1 MKIELSD
8 QLVLVTGAGSGIG
21 AAIAHLIG
29 ASGAQVAVNDLV
41 TERAHETAASLRQDG
56 CRATAVPG
64 HVATL
69 SGAVGV
75 IGAAVEALGGL
86 TGLVNNVG
94 VLQPGALV
102 DLSEASWREV
112 MDVNV
117 MSAFLCSQQAF
128 PVLSKAGGS
137 IVNMSSVVALAP
149 PPGAGA
155 YNASK
160 AAVLG
165 LTSHLAM
172 EWGPYGIRANAVLP
186 GLIPGTRLTPN
197 GGGPPELQARRGAAL
212 PLQRV
217 GTPED
222 VAGVVAFLLS
232 DLSRY
237 VTGQSIA
244 VDGGLAMAVQ
254 TMLPI

>member
-1 MKIELSD
+1 MKVDLSD

-21 AAIAHLIG
+21 AGIAHFVA

-41 TERAHETAASLRQDG
+41 AERAHETVASLRQVG

-64 HVATL
+64 HVATHP
-69 SGAVGV
+69 GAVSV
-75 IGAAVEALGGL
+75 VGAAVEALGGL

-94 VLQPGALV
+94 VLRPGALV
-102 DLSEASWREV
+102 DLTEASWHEV

-117 MSAFLCSQQAF
+117 MSAFFCSQQAF
-128 PVLSKAGGS
+128 PALSKAGGS
-137 IVNMSSVVALAP
+137 IVNMSSVVALSP

-165 LTSHLAM
+165 LTSHLAI
-172 EWGPYGIRANAVLP
+172 EWGPSGIRANAVLP

-197 GGGPPELQARRGAAL
+197 GGGPPDLQARRGAAL
-212 PLQRV
+212 PLRRV
-217 GTPED
+217 GTPEE
-222 VAGVVAFLLS
+222 VAGVVAFFLS
-232 DLSRY
+232 DLARY
-237 VTGQSIA
+237 VTGQWMA

-254 TMLPI
+254 TMLPA

>member
-1 MKIELSD
+1 MKVDLSE

-21 AAIAHLIG
+21 AGIAHFVAL
-29 ASGAQVAVNDLV
+29 SGAQVAVNDLV
-41 TERAHETAASLRQDG
+41 PERAHETAASLRQAG

-69 SGAVGV
+69 PGAVGV
-75 IGAAVEALGGL
+75 VGAAIEALGGL

-94 VLQPGALV
+94 VLRPGALV

-117 MSAFLCSQQAF
+117 MSAFFCSQQAF
-128 PVLSKAGGS
+128 PALSKAGGS
-137 IVNMSSVVALAP
+137 IVNMSSVVALTP

-165 LTSHLAM
+165 LTSHLAI
-172 EWGPYGIRANAVLP
+172 EWGPNGIRANAVLP
-186 GLIPGTRLTPN
+186 GLVPGTRLTPN
-197 GGGPPELQARRGAAL
+197 GGGPPDLQARRGAAL
-212 PLQRV
+212 PLRRV

-222 VAGVVAFLLS
+222 VAGVVAFFLS
-232 DLSRY
+232 DLARY
-237 VTGQSIA
+237 VTGQWMA

-254 TMLPI
+254 TMLPA